1 MIETQAT
8 LLKQA
13 KILFFFHYW
22 ACILI
27 LGEAIQ
33 KKVGIVS
40 IGVQGEFKLEP
51 VVLQTVRPFIFVSKC
66 LTEFKK
72 LKLDEKDEKKM
83 QENI

>member
-1 MIETQAT
+1 MTERQAT
-8 LLKQA
+8 LLKP
-13 KILFFFHYW
+13 KNTPF
-22 ACILI
+22 LI
-27 LGEAIQ
+27 RYVYFLGEAIQ